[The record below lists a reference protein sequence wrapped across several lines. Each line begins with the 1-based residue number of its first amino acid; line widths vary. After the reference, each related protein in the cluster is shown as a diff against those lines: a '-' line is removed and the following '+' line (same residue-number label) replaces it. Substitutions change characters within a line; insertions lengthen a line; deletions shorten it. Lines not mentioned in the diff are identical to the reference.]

1 MNGMSHSQAGQ
12 DAWAFDTL
20 TGSRAPV
27 PSSRTFLDVGCN
39 HPVQI
44 NNTLALEKL
53 GWRGIL
59 IDNDAYCVDLC
70 RQHRQSPVYDA
81 DSTKFDYAALPIK
94 DFDYLS
100 LDVDAATLDTL
111 RKILADGITFRVAT
125 IEHDGYRFGPG
136 PRDAMRELLT
146 AAGYKLERA
155 DVCHPGSP
163 NCPYEDFWID
173 PKRI

>member
-1 MNGMSHSQAGQ
+1 MLTKDYSQAGQ
-12 DAWAFDTL
+12 TQWAFDRL
-20 TGSRAPV
+20 VGSRAPV
-27 PSSRTFLDVGCN
+27 PSSRTFLDIGAN

-44 NNTLALEKL
+44 NNTIGLELL

-59 IDNDAYCVDLC
+59 IDNDSYCVDLC
-70 RQHRQSPVYDA
+70 RQHRKSPVYEA

-111 RKILADGITFRVAT
+111 RKVMADGITFRCAT
-125 IEHDGYRFGPG
+125 IEHDLYRFGPG
-136 PRDAMRELLT
+136 PRDAMRDL
-146 AAGYKLERA
+146 LERA
-155 DVCHPGSP
+155 GYCVDKADVSHPGSP
-163 NCPYEDFWID
+163 NCPYEDWWID